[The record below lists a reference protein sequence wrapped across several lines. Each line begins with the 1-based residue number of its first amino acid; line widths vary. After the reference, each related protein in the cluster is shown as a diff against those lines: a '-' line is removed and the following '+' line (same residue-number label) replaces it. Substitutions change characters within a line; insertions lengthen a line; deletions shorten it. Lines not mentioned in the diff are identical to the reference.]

1 MIIRFIPPNTI
12 LPSRRWCFYYAAK
25 EDTKMIVLSWICFI
39 TTALFVFFAFI
50 GVFAKRMAEDRV
62 ISFVALIYYAT
73 VLYLLLNAYL

>member
-1 MIIRFIPPNTI
+1 
-12 LPSRRWCFYYAAK
+12 
-25 EDTKMIVLSWICFI
+25 MIVLSWISFI